1 MKLTLTILF
10 ILISIAPSWA
20 QTFPAGTVTARGEA
34 TIYGGDIAAAR
45 EEALVDA
52 QRNALEQVL
61 GVKIRSETAVQDFAL
76 ADDAILSMV
85 AGFVSNVKILSE
97 KQEGENLSIEIQC
110 DVARELS
117 DEEAA
122 PQVRNFACVLG
133 LTVEIDGQ
141 KTDDDRFVNKLSADL
156 VKAGF
161 DVRDASQLRALKGF
175 DEHLATAGKQDV
187 EAARWIGRQMLAN
200 VVIVGKASLKQTE
213 KKEVTS
219 YTGAVGVYAY
229 DAWTEARAIET
240 TTGQI
245 IAQSASQVAGVRG
258 VGDTPQKAVTEA
270 LANAERQLSADL
282 LNQLAAY
289 RGRKLRPIT
298 VEISGIPSYE
308 KFQIIKGMLNSIRF
322 RESEVSDLG
331 FQEGKTSSF
340 QFDYSE
346 NINLIA
352 SKLERLPYLSVVEK
366 TAGKV
371 ICRYAAER

>member
-141 KTDDDRFVNKLSADL
+141 KTDDDRFVNKLRR
-156 VKAGF
+156 F
-161 DVRDASQLRALKGF
+161 
-175 DEHLATAGKQDV
+175 
-187 EAARWIGRQMLAN
+187 AA
-200 VVIVGKASLKQTE
+200 
-213 KKEVTS
+213 
-219 YTGAVGVYAY
+219 
-229 DAWTEARAIET
+229 
-240 TTGQI
+240 
-245 IAQSASQVAGVRG
+245 
-258 VGDTPQKAVTEA
+258 
-270 LANAERQLSADL
+270 
-282 LNQLAAY
+282 
-289 RGRKLRPIT
+289 
-298 VEISGIPSYE
+298 
-308 KFQIIKGMLNSIRF
+308 
-322 RESEVSDLG
+322 
-331 FQEGKTSSF
+331 
-340 QFDYSE
+340 
-346 NINLIA
+346 
-352 SKLERLPYLSVVEK
+352 
-366 TAGKV
+366 
-371 ICRYAAER
+371 